1 MKITRRE
8 IIVIYVLTEKV
19 YFMHPEVKYVFF
31 GPRSCATR
39 PNKTFLP
46 EEAFATRAKKFYLAE
61 ERSDEAQKNT

>member
-1 MKITRRE
+1 MDIA
-8 IIVIYVLTEKV
+8 IYLLADKV
-19 YFMHPEVKYVFF
+19 YFFYPRSTMDFF

-61 ERSDEAQKNT
+61 ERSDEAQKNP

>member
-1 MKITRRE
+1 MD
-8 IIVIYVLTEKV
+8 
-19 YFMHPEVKYVFF
+19 FF

-61 ERSDEAQKNT
+61 ERSDELWVHKVYFLSQYINNYYLPNTL